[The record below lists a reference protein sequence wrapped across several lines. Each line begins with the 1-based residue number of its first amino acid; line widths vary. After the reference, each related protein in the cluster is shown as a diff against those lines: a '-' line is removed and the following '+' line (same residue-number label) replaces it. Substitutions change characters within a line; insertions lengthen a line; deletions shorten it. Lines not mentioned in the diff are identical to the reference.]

1 MHGDRHDATRR
12 AVHGTMMLTTVG
24 MVLLV
29 ATVLWGR
36 GPLGVATETS
46 PSDRATIDVPV
57 SPAPTATSDPRP
69 GTSIVDVSLS
79 STADVGSMMGYMRS
93 ESFALVSG

>member
-1 MHGDRHDATRR
+1 MHQDGHDAARR

-24 MVLLV
+24 LVLLV

-46 PSDRATIDVPV
+46 PSDRATIDVPA
-57 SPAPTATSDPRP
+57 SPAPTATTDPSS

-79 STADVGSMMGYMRS
+79 SSADVGSMMGYMRS
-93 ESFALVSG
+93 ESFALIAG